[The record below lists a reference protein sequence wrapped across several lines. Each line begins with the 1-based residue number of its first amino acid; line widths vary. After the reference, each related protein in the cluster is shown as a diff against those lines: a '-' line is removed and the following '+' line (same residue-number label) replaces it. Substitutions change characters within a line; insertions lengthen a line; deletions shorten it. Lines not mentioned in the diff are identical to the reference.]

1 MSMCNENDVKVWVVR
16 SDSME
21 VIVNALD
28 DTLRLVV
35 ADNVTKKVV
44 AVELSEQACEQLAHI
59 LVQARMQ
66 AAKQIQIECVNKLR
80 DLSAAHIRDIQ
91 AKEAQAPDKK
101 EGEYADN
108 RTATS

>member
-80 DLSAAHIRDIQ
+80 DLSAAHIRDLQ
-91 AKEAQAPDKK
+91 AKEPNPPTRRKAKH
-101 EGEYADN
+101 E
-108 RTATS
+108 RT